1 MTHNM
6 TSIRKPEGSSE
17 KMGFKICKNYL
28 YMDKYIGFNL
38 TDRVHHS
45 MRVQCMSAMI

>member
-6 TSIRKPEGSSE
+6 TSIGKPEGSSE
-17 KMGFKICKNYL
+17 KWALKFVKIIF

-38 TDRVHHS
+38 TDRVHLS
-45 MRVQCMSAMI
+45 MREQYAVHQQ